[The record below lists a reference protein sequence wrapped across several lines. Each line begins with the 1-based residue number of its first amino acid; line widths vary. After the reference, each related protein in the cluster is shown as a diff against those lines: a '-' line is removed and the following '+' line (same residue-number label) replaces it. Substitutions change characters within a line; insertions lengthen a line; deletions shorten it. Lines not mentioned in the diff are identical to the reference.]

1 MKVIKGS
8 RVGPRGGGTSPY
20 KTLLNSLLVGGGGG
34 GSTEFIVLMLVFYFV
49 PEQESENGTEHQ

>member
-20 KTLLNSLLVGGGGG
+20 KTLLNSLLVGGGKGG
-34 GSTEFIVLMLVFYFV
+34 GGGQRSSLFLC
-49 PEQESENGTEHQ
+49 